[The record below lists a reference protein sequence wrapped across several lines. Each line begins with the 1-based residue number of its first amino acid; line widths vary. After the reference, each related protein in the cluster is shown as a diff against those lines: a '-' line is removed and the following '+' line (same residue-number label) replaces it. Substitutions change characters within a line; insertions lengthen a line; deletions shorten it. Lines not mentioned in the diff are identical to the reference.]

1 MVWLIQNCS
10 DLQVINGSNSQ
21 VIPLIT
27 GLDASILWSLLMLV
41 LPMMRKTEKTKQNK
55 SQPCTIMVITHL
67 Y

>member
-41 LPMMRKTEKTKQNK
+41 LPMMQKTEKTKQNK
-55 SQPCTIMVITHL
+55 TQPCTIMVITHL